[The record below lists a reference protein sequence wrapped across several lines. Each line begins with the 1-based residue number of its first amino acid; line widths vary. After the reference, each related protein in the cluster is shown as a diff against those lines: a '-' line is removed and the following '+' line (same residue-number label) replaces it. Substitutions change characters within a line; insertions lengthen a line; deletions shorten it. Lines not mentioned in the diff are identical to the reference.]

1 MWHLDPPG
9 ITARDSYV
17 RSVLTTQMLERRRR
31 LLAATDT
38 VEQAGVHFRGAV
50 GAQTMHEL
58 DSGAF
63 AVPGIAPGDFVK
75 WAYKNGMCSGG
86 GRDIYDQIL
95 DAPEDERCPMCGH
108 GEVAQLDHVM
118 PKMKYPALCVDPL
131 NLVPICERCNY
142 VKGQASPTGLETT
155 LLHPYVDQVDTE
167 SWLDAEVVPN
177 RQGQLKYYVSAPAGW
192 DDTLTARAHHHFAL
206 FKLARRYSVHAN
218 RTLKSIRCS
227 LQEQLD
233 RAGEDAVRA
242 YLLDAA
248 ASRLQHDPNSWDGV
262 AHRAW
267 AADDEF
273 CRGAFSMDAPHHRL
287 TSPPAARMTPMA
299 ITMKNF
305 CLLWTDPDGVH
316 RASAVSYDKPSAV
329 RRQEQLEDA
338 GCSEVEIIETKP
350 GQLPEPRP

>member
-1 MWHLDPPG
+1 
-9 ITARDSYV
+9 
-17 RSVLTTQMLERRRR
+17 MLERRRR

-38 VEQAGVHFRGAV
+38 VQQAGVRFRGAV

-86 GRDIYDQIL
+86 GRDIYDEIL
-95 DAPEDERCPMCGH
+95 DAPEDERCPMCGQ
-108 GEVAQLDHVM
+108 GEVKQLDHVM

-142 VKGQASPTGLETT
+142 VKGQASPTSVDTT
-155 LLHPYVDQVDTE
+155 PLHPYVDQVDTE
-167 SWLDAEVVPN
+167 SWLDAKVVPN
-177 RQGQLKYYVSAPAGW
+177 RQGQLKYYVAAPPGW
-192 DDTLTARAHHHFAL
+192 DDSLTARVHHHFAL
-206 FKLARRYSVHAN
+206 FELAKRYSVHAN
-218 RTLKSIRCS
+218 RTLKSIKYS
-227 LQEQLD
+227 LQEQVD

-248 ASRLQHDPNSWDGV
+248 VSRLQHDPNSWDGV

-267 AADDEF
+267 AADAEF
-273 CRGAFSMDAPHHRL
+273 CRGAFSADAPRRSL
-287 TSPPAARMTPMA
+287 ASSPAARMTPMA

-305 CLLWTDPDGVH
+305 SLLWTDPDGVH
-316 RASAVSYDKPSAV
+316 WASAVGYDEPSAA
-329 RRQEQLEDA
+329 RRQKELEDA
-338 GCSEVEIIETKP
+338 GCREVEIIETEP
-350 GQLPEPRP
+350 GQLPDPRP